1 MPRKIPDE
9 TKRLMEELS
18 TENLSVAEIA
28 RRADVSYAT
37 AYGYTKARQR
47 GFASRSEY
55 EKYLARQRGFASLTE
70 YQEYLARQR
79 GFASRSEYEKDLAK
93 RRVLA
98 PRNEYQEYLAK
109 RRQQQSI
116 NQELSDLIRQ
126 RLVELGKTQKWL
138 AEQLGIAESSVS
150 KYMGGRTTPR
160 KSLQERLFNA
170 LQVEYKTL
178 NDLVE

>member
-37 AYGYTKARQR
+37 AYGYTK
-47 GFASRSEY
+47 
-55 EKYLARQRGFASLTE
+55 
-70 YQEYLARQR
+70 ARQR

>member
-18 TENLSVAEIA
+18 AENLSVAEIA

-55 EKYLARQRGFASLTE
+55 EK
-70 YQEYLARQR
+70 
-79 GFASRSEYEKDLAK
+79 DLAK
-93 RRVLA
+93 RRMLA

>member
-37 AYGYTKARQR
+37 AYGYTKARRR
-47 GFASRSEY
+47 GLAS
-55 EKYLARQRGFASLTE
+55 
-70 YQEYLARQR
+70 
-79 GFASRSEYEKDLAK
+79 
-93 RRVLA
+93 
-98 PRNEYQEYLAK
+98 RNEYQEYLAK
-109 RRQQQSI
+109 RRQRQSI

-150 KYMGGRTTPR
+150 KYIGGRTTPR

>member
-47 GFASRSEY
+47 GVASSSEY
-55 EKYLARQRGFASLTE
+55 EKYLARQRGFASL
-70 YQEYLARQR
+70 
-79 GFASRSEYEKDLAK
+79 
-93 RRVLA
+93 
-98 PRNEYQEYLAK
+98 NEYQEYIAK

>member
-18 TENLSVAEIA
+18 AENLSVAEIA

-55 EKYLARQRGFASLTE
+55 EK
-70 YQEYLARQR
+70 
-79 GFASRSEYEKDLAK
+79 DLAK
-93 RRVLA
+93 QRGLA
-98 PRNEYQEYLAK
+98 SRTEYQEYLAK